1 MVYKCQH
8 CKASFSNFYSLR
20 SHENG
25 NRVDGVPVCELVSNK
40 SVCASV
46 DEDNTRTC
54 SASVGAD
61 TVITNPF
68 DIRHDICRR
77 HQDDSTLG
85 PPHPLSNLGSSSVRS
100 YTGSINYGRVVSAF
114 GEYCRWVLK
123 SRSKKFWSLYL
134 KTRHLP
140 NEDQREIL
148 QLVRELFSC
157 GASSKWCPAK
167 RAVRYLL
174 ETKPF

>member
-85 PPHPLSNLGSSSVRS
+85 PPHPLSNLAWIFIRAQLHGFDQLWQGGVRF
-100 YTGSINYGRVVSAF
+100 R
-114 GEYCRWVLK
+114 
-123 SRSKKFWSLYL
+123 
-134 KTRHLP
+134 
-140 NEDQREIL
+140 
-148 QLVRELFSC
+148 
-157 GASSKWCPAK
+157 
-167 RAVRYLL
+167 
-174 ETKPF
+174 